1 MTLSLV
7 RGFLRGGYAVADLLA
22 LNKRATDT
30 RTMSRTGFQ
39 FPTAVFSVDVD
50 HLAPHC
56 NPAPCVISGRRGAV
70 SVVSRGEQITGD
82 VLFIRP
88 GVEHKVIC
96 AGGGINAM
104 YLDGLR
110 WSDDIFCAQRLR
122 GRLADVAV
130 DALFQGA
137 GARTELRERLSHAV
151 TPVPQELGRAIER
164 IVAEPMARLSQDE
177 LASRLNAERTS
188 ALRMFK
194 AATGL
199 TFRRFKQWS
208 ALQHA
213 ARQIAAGELVRTAA
227 IDAGFADTAH
237 LTRTFRMSFGLTP
250 SEAIAGHG
258 QAGAS

>member
-1 MTLSLV
+1 
-7 RGFLRGGYAVADLLA
+7 
-22 LNKRATDT
+22 
-30 RTMSRTGFQ
+30 MSRTSFQ
-39 FPTAVFSVDVD
+39 FPTSVFSVDVE

-70 SVVSRGEQITGD
+70 SVISGGEQVTGE

-88 GVEHKVIC
+88 GVEHKVVC

-104 YLDGLR
+104 YLDGLI
-110 WSDDIFCAQRLR
+110 WSDDMPCAQRIR
-122 GRLADVAV
+122 GRLADIAV
-130 DALFQGA
+130 DALFQESGA
-137 GARTELRERLSHAV
+137 QTELRHRLTSAV
-151 TPVPQELGRAIER
+151 TPVPDRLGLAIES
-164 IVAEPMARLSQDE
+164 IMAEPMARLSQVE
-177 LASRLNAERTS
+177 LARRLKTERTS

-213 ARQIAAGELVRTAA
+213 ARRIAAGELVRTAA
-227 IDAGFADTAH
+227 MDAGFADTAH

-250 SEAIAGHG
+250 SEAIAGHA